1 MKFEVVTRTKNGP
14 IHYLGRIIAVNGE
27 EVFST
32 QRYAR
37 KESAK
42 HACEIVRDYAKGSE
56 IVEVTE

>member
-14 IHYLGRIIAVNGE
+14 THYLGRIVAANGE
-27 EVFST
+27 ELFST
-32 QRYAR
+32 QKYSR

-42 HACEIVRDYAKGSE
+42 HACELVRDYAKTAE